1 MLLGKDRAYR
11 SAQLDG
17 APTIVSDFG
26 VDRPRIA
33 CSGDHRPNIEFL
45 VSAFE

>member
-17 APTIVSDFG
+17 AASIVPDFG
-26 VDRPRIA
+26 VDRPWID
-33 CSGDHRPNIEFL
+33 CSGDHRPNIEL
-45 VSAFE
+45 LISALE